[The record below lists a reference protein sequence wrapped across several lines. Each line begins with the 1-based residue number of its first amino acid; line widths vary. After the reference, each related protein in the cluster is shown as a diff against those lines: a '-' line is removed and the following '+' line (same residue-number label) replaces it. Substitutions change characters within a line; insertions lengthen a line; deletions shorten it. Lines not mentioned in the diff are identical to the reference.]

1 MPLALYTLNLNGV
14 ARRLLPPP
22 GLSENAF
29 TKSPKEVLESYF
41 ATGSDYYRDPNGCVP
56 AIAIQKPIDA
66 MVEEKLIPQPVDASK
81 YLALSYLPRPCS
93 T

>member
-1 MPLALYTLNLNGV
+1 
-14 ARRLLPPP
+14 
-22 GLSENAF
+22 
-29 TKSPKEVLESYF
+29 VLDSYF

-56 AIAIQKPIDA
+56 AVAIQKPINA
-66 MVEEKLIPQPVDASK
+66 MVEENLIPQPVDASK